1 MNEVKLIRTDTMGDP
16 LFERRTLVRNVHI
29 DAKFLQRNIQSSLVA
44 QLRMKYEGVCVAEGY
59 IQRRSI
65 TVIEHSLGRT
75 NLIKGGLDYTVKFQA
90 DVCMPHPK
98 QVFRMPVTLKS
109 KIGIHAEL
117 TPIKALL
124 PRDLHIGLDD
134 FDGLTEGQ
142 EIEFEVEGAR
152 FQQGDET
159 IVVLGKLRSIIR
171 AQGSEIQ
178 TTEVG
183 DGLPLLAAP
192 VPGEGESAVKKVTV
206 DLAST
211 KGPEASARKRRV
223 RLNPEAKLNEPKPQG
238 TVEGKA

>member
-1 MNEVKLIRTDTMGDP
+1 MGDA

-90 DVCMPHPK
+90 DLCMPHPK

-117 TPIKALL
+117 TPVKALL
-124 PRDLHIGLDD
+124 PRDLHIGLDA
-134 FDGLTEGQ
+134 FDALTEGE

-159 IVVLGKLRSIIR
+159 IVVLGKLRNIVKT
-171 AQGSEIQ
+171 QGTEIQ

-183 DGLPLLAAP
+183 DGIPLLAAP
-192 VPGEGESAVKKVTV
+192 VPVEGESAVKKVTV

-211 KGPEASARKRRV
+211 KGPETARKRRV
-223 RLNPEAKLNEPKPQG
+223 RLNPDAKLNEPKPQG